1 MQALTDERVRQRRAT
16 RLGLILLSAS
26 FATVACNTDAVG
38 VNECRDVEYARCE
51 ASVACGI
58 IEEDEV
64 DSCRRFYRDHC
75 LHGISGDKVPTAD
88 EHKACIELIEQAG
101 EAANESL
108 GMGGSGQPDDSACD
122 IIDKPWKSEE
132 CAYLNADSSSMGGGE

>member
-1 MQALTDERVRQRRAT
+1 MAL
-16 RLGLILLSAS
+16 LGA
-26 FATVACNTDAVG
+26 AVTVLGCSTDAVG

-51 ASVACGI
+51 ASVACGV

-64 DSCRRFYRDHC
+64 DACKRFYRDHC

-88 EHKACIELIEQAG
+88 EHKACLELIEQAQATA
-101 EAANESL
+101 EDSL
-108 GMGGSGQPDDSACD
+108 GMGGAGEADESACE

-132 CAYLNADSSSMGGGE
+132 CAYLSADSSSMGGGE